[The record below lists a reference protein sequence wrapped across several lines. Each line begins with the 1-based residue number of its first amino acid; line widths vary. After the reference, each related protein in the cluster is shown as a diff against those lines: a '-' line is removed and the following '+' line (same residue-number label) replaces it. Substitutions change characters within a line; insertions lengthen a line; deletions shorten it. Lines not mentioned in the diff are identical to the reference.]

1 MILPD
6 TPEMVMKGQV
16 AKLSGFQE
24 DVGTEMVGT
33 LMVGLTMLTGG
44 MMSAMSLWVNTA
56 TKTEIF
62 FIYLRC
68 LMYIMH
74 ITNITYSISYL
85 YRCIYISDVSNSL

>member
-1 MILPD
+1 MISPD

-62 FIYLRC
+62 FIYL
-68 LMYIMH
+68 MYIVH
-74 ITNITYSISYL
+74 IIT
-85 YRCIYISDVSNSL
+85 

>member
-1 MILPD
+1 
-6 TPEMVMKGQV
+6 MKGQV

-62 FIYLRC
+62 FIDI
-68 LMYIMH
+68 MYIMQTIFIIYH
-74 ITNITYSISYL
+74 
-85 YRCIYISDVSNSL
+85 IYIDVFIYIYLMYPTLFNAL

>member
-56 TKTEIF
+56 TKTEI
-62 FIYLRC
+62 
-68 LMYIMH
+68 
-74 ITNITYSISYL
+74 
-85 YRCIYISDVSNSL
+85 ISDVYKA

>member
-1 MILPD
+1 MISPD

-44 MMSAMSLWVNTA
+44 MMSAMSL
-56 TKTEIF
+56 
-62 FIYLRC
+62 
-68 LMYIMH
+68 
-74 ITNITYSISYL
+74 
-85 YRCIYISDVSNSL
+85 